1 MTDSLIRIKR
11 VEEKTGLKKSMVYD
25 LISKGEF
32 PTAIKIGERACAWI
46 ESETNAIN
54 AARIAGKS
62 ADEICDLVKTLT
74 AKRQQTANEILGA
87 S

>member
-1 MTDSLIRIKR
+1 MTDSLIRIKK

-46 ESETNAIN
+46 ESETDAIN

-62 ADEICDLVKTLT
+62 ADEIRQLVKTLT
-74 AKRQQTANEILGA
+74 AKRQQMANEILEA